1 MVADLTS
8 VLAPH
13 HAAAVAAAVERFGT
27 DDACVALLL
36 VGSLAHGSG
45 SPGSDVDVILVASEE
60 EFARRRSDGTLAF
73 VVRDLATWPG
83 GYVDVKLT
91 SRTMLEQIARRGSDA
106 ARYAFRDARILVT
119 RDPSIESLVE
129 RVARFP
135 VEQRETREHRFLAQL
150 LAWTWFMGEA
160 ESHGSLYL
168 STVATHKLVLFAC
181 RVVLNAN
188 EALYPYH
195 KWLLHETERLPR
207 QPEGFS
213 ERIAELLERPSFAAA
228 QRLKDGVLAFAGA
241 QEQELDWPNQFMVDS
256 ELNWLEHEA
265 PIDDL

>member
-73 VVRDLATWPG
+73 VVRDLATWAG
-83 GYVDVKLT
+83 GYVDVKVT

-129 RVARFP
+129 PSRASRSSSAR
-135 VEQRETREHRFLAQL
+135 RAST
-150 LAWTWFMGEA
+150 
-160 ESHGSLYL
+160 GSWRSCWRGPGSWGRPRATAA
-168 STVATHKLVLFAC
+168 ST
-181 RVVLNAN
+181 
-188 EALYPYH
+188 
-195 KWLLHETERLPR
+195 
-207 QPEGFS
+207 
-213 ERIAELLERPSFAAA
+213 
-228 QRLKDGVLAFAGA
+228 
-241 QEQELDWPNQFMVDS
+241 
-256 ELNWLEHEA
+256 
-265 PIDDL
+265 